1 MKISDRETI
10 YFINTNLVLPIR
22 AYTNWVCSWAS
33 RWHHRLSLLSAEG
46 TGHPWMQA
54 CSHRCPGSGD
64 AARHN
69 VSVPT
74 PPCQESHYH
83 VWRPQDPNTVCI
95 TPALH
100 LSTHVSLSLGIS
112 WWGGGGP
119 QLAKKRDSRRR
130 EKCREEGRRELS
142 LNNNKHFIF
151 HWNFICHHH
160 TTWVHDIPN
169 TC

>member
-10 YFINTNLVLPIR
+10 YFTNTNPVLPVR

-33 RWHHRLSLLSAEG
+33 RWCHGLSLLSAEG
-46 TGHPWMQA
+46 TGHPWMQV
-54 CSHRCPGSGD
+54 CSHRCPGTGD
-64 AARHN
+64 AAGHN

-74 PPCQESHYH
+74 PPCQQSHYMCDGLRTPTLS
-83 VWRPQDPNTVCI
+83 VSPQHYTSAPT
-95 TPALH
+95 
-100 LSTHVSLSLGIS
+100 SLSLGIS
-112 WWGGGGP
+112 WWGGHGP
-119 QLAKKRDSRRR
+119 QLAKKRDPRRR
-130 EKCREEGRRELS
+130 EKCREGGRRELS

-160 TTWVHDIPN
+160 TTWVHDSPK